1 MPNKGI
7 QIERLIVTVQL
18 GEGYFKPEHMV
29 NTSPSFAE
37 KILNMMGSHVYVK
50 FWTSPTFAVKIAKL
64 AVFICV
70 AKKTNSHFEN
80 KTIILGLQS
89 ATMQKECLLINNS

>member
-1 MPNKGI
+1 
-7 QIERLIVTVQL
+7 
-18 GEGYFKPEHMV
+18 MV

-37 KILNMMGSHVYVK
+37 KILNMMGSHDVK

-70 AKKTNSHFEN
+70 AKKHN
-80 KTIILGLQS
+80 
-89 ATMQKECLLINNS
+89 

>member
-1 MPNKGI
+1 MYM
-7 QIERLIVTVQL
+7 L
-18 GEGYFKPEHMV
+18 
-29 NTSPSFAE
+29 SFGQAP
-37 KILNMMGSHVYVK
+37 LL
-50 FWTSPTFAVKIAKL
+50 PVKIAKL